1 MEVIIVGA
9 GLAGC
14 EAALQLANKGI
25 KVKLYEKKK
34 TKKNEIQKSDFFAEL
49 VCSNT
54 FRSMSTQNA
63 VGILKKE
70 LELFNSFILDCAYKT
85 AIPSDDALAVD
96 REAFSLLVEK
106 LIRENENID
115 IIEEEFKEFDEKI
128 ITLVTCGPLITPE
141 FQNKINELI
150 GNQKLFY
157 LDASSPIIEKNS
169 IDFSKVYYKSRHG
182 DDKSYI
188 CIPLDEKDFEAFHSK
203 LVDAD
208 VVKLKDFEKEI
219 YFTGCQPIEQLAKVS
234 KKSLLNG
241 PMSPNNLENN
251 KGVKPYAVVQLRKD
265 DAMDNLYNM
274 VGFQTNIT
282 WSEQQRIFSS
292 LPGLENASFKRFG
305 VMHKNNYINSPKIL
319 NKKLQVMRRKNIF
332 FAGQITGV
340 EGYIESF
347 SSAIVASLGIIS
359 TIKKTKFLEIPS
371 ETILGSLINY
381 ITNPKIKKLKPMKA
395 NLGIIKQDFGIFPTK
410 EEKNNFIYNRSIKVL
425 KQYLKQV
432 EWSLKV

>member
-14 EAALQLANKGI
+14 EAALQLANRGI

-188 CIPLDEKDFEAFHSK
+188 CIPLDEKEFEAFHSK

-282 WSEQQRIFSS
+282 
-292 LPGLENASFKRFG
+292 
-305 VMHKNNYINSPKIL
+305 
-319 NKKLQVMRRKNIF
+319 
-332 FAGQITGV
+332 
-340 EGYIESF
+340 
-347 SSAIVASLGIIS
+347 
-359 TIKKTKFLEIPS
+359 
-371 ETILGSLINY
+371 
-381 ITNPKIKKLKPMKA
+381 
-395 NLGIIKQDFGIFPTK
+395 
-410 EEKNNFIYNRSIKVL
+410 
-425 KQYLKQV
+425 
-432 EWSLKV
+432 